1 MAELPEGAFDGPVP
15 GMGLTAEVGGRPW
28 QQPARFKTVEE
39 TLSFYIPRITSDE
52 MYEEMIDLMEMGV
65 PITTIA
71 DTLQTGGVMEGMH
84 SLDVGVLVT
93 PVIIEMFAF
102 MAEDA
107 EIEYELGMD
116 DTIDEDKISDRKIAI
131 AMKKMRKKMPEAVEE
146 AKENMLEEPMEKSE
160 PEMAEPDAPEPTSL
174 MARRT

>member
-1 MAELPEGAFDGPVP
+1 MAELPEGAFDGPIP

-28 QQPARFKTVEE
+28 QQPPRFATVEE

-52 MYEEMIDLMEMGV
+52 MYEEMLDLMELGIPV
-65 PITTIA
+65 TTIA
-71 DTLQTGGVMEGMH
+71 DTIQTGGVMEGMH

-93 PVIIEMFAF
+93 PVIIEMLVY

-107 EIEYELGMD
+107 DIEYELGMESKLD
-116 DTIDEDKISDRKIAI
+116 KDKISDTKIGI
-131 AMKKMRKKMPEAVEE
+131 AMKKMREKMPEAVEE
-146 AKENMLEEPMEKSE
+146 AKENVLEETADE
-160 PEMAEPDAPEPTSL
+160 AEAVPSEPTSL

>member
-1 MAELPEGAFDGPVP
+1 MAELPEGAFDGPIP

-28 QQPARFKTVEE
+28 QQPPRFTTVEE

-52 MYEEMIDLMEMGV
+52 MYEEMLDLMELGIPV
-65 PITTIA
+65 TTIA
-71 DTLQTGGVMEGMH
+71 DTIQTGGVMEGMH

-93 PVIIEMFAF
+93 PVIIEMLVY

-107 EIEYELGMD
+107 GIEYELGMESKLD
-116 DTIDEDKISDRKIAI
+116 KDKISGTKIGI
-131 AMKKMRKKMPEAVEE
+131 AMKKMREKMPEAVEE
-146 AKENMLEEPMEKSE
+146 AKENVLEETADESE
-160 PEMAEPDAPEPTSL
+160 AVPSEPTSL